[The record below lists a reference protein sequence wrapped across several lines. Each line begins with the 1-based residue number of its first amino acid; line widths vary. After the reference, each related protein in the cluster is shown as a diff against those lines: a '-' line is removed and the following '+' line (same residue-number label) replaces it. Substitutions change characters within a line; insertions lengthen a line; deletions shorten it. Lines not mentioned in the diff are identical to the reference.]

1 MKNNFK
7 AEIRKISTRAEL
19 ENNTSVI
26 EMLNDVVSESEK
38 DLNYSLS
45 NSRLKNFT
53 NSNKAWQVTEKWL
66 VDFEKTNK
74 NILVA
79 ELNGRPQALLVY
91 MINDSDTRSNLNID
105 KNRNFV
111 IGIKAITKNSA
122 RSTGILSAL
131 TAQMLAQTDTLDA
144 IYISCTANKSIIDD
158 ATGKESF
165 FVMNLERYAA
175 MHQRQFL
182 ENNLQVRYK
191 DREGNQF
198 GREKIDLNSFFRADH
213 SFDNDKINSLM
224 SKHVPLAKLENKEIL
239 GLYIVGDCKK
249 RWTSRIENE
258 RAGSNEIISR
268 L

>member
-1 MKNNFK
+1 
-7 AEIRKISTRAEL
+7 
-19 ENNTSVI
+19 
-26 EMLNDVVSESEK
+26 
-38 DLNYSLS
+38 
-45 NSRLKNFT
+45 
-53 NSNKAWQVTEKWL
+53 
-66 VDFEKTNK
+66 
-74 NILVA
+74 
-79 ELNGRPQALLVY
+79 
-91 MINDSDTRSNLNID
+91 
-105 KNRNFV
+105 
-111 IGIKAITKNSA
+111 
-122 RSTGILSAL
+122 
-131 TAQMLAQTDTLDA
+131 MLAQTDTLDA

-158 ATGKESF
+158 VTGKESF

-191 DREGNQF
+191 DSEGNQF